1 MPKSPHLR
9 EVLIALAALTIGW
22 WAHSTRP
29 VQAQSAGPA
38 SLNFEF
44 NNIGPSTSLSLY
56 NPADNTIYVYPISV
70 SNNRI
75 NCSFRVR
82 LGVLGGPVER
92 ENCPRA
98 SLR

>member
-1 MPKSPHLR
+1 MPKSAHLR
-9 EVLIALAALTIGW
+9 EVLLVGAALSIGW

-29 VQAQSAGPA
+29 VQAQSGPA
-38 SLNFEF
+38 MLNFEF
-44 NNIGPSTSLSLY
+44 SNIGPSTSLSLY
-56 NPADNTIYVYPISV
+56 SPADNTIYVYPIGV

-82 LGVLGGPVER
+82 LGTLGGPVNR
-92 ENCPRA
+92 ENCPRG